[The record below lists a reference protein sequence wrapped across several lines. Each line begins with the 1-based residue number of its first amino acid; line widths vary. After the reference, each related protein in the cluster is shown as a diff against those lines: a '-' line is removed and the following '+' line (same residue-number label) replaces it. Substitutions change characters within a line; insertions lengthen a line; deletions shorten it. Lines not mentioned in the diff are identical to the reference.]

1 MFILIERYLD
11 SSRNEYFDTKVYE
24 TRKEAVA
31 DAQKRFDAFVAD
43 ETEGW
48 TKQEILES
56 WRMEPSTSSVIF
68 VQAIPRRFGLK
79 STASRLP
86 SRKDRRSTYEY

>member
-11 SSRNEYFDTKVYE
+11 SSRNEYFDTKVFE

-31 DAQKRFDAFVAD
+31 DAQMRFNAFVAD
-43 ETEGW
+43 ETDGW

-56 WRMEPSTSSVIF
+56 WQDGTLNK
-68 VQAIPRRFGLK
+68 FGDFRTGNTK
-79 STASRLP
+79 EVWTEKHSIKVTIQER
-86 SRKDRRSTYEY
+86 